1 MSRNTFRQRVL
12 SLAAMLVTSVQL
24 LTLLPVLNAVK
35 TDVEQ
40 RARQTV
46 TIGGSVFDEFMRGRS
61 EQLRTTVDVLVSDFG
76 FKQAVASADTQT
88 IRSVLLNHSGRVDA
102 DMGVLLDLDG
112 NILANSS
119 VDPSQQELT
128 SLTDF
133 VTSAAAVGPTDVVIY
148 SDGVPYQSVVVPL
161 RSPLPVAWVVM
172 GFQLDRELA
181 SRIEG
186 LTGLDVSFID
196 RSRGSVGRLLEST
209 LPAGR
214 RTALAG
220 VIESIPLG
228 SPGIASLALADA
240 DYLTVLRPF
249 SSASAHVQV
258 ALQLSLADAM
268 ARYRSI
274 RTILLVVTLISLLSA
289 VAGTYWLAGT
299 VTEPVN
305 RLVAATRRLREG
317 VYSEPIEVPKSDELG
332 ELAKSFNAMQQAI
345 AEREER
351 IAHQAYHDALSG
363 LPNRARLLQLLQP
376 LLERKQP
383 LTVISFSID
392 RFDQIASSLGHNA
405 SDEVLK
411 LVADILKQNVRDGQ
425 YLAHLG
431 GNEFLVALERA
442 DADVASRWVDHLGH
456 LLHAG
461 VSLAGANIS
470 LQATAGVALFPDHS
484 DNGPDLLRRAA
495 VARTNAVTSRECF
508 GLFVPGD
515 EDKHRRQ
522 IKIIGDFPAAVSNDE
537 FRLYLQPKIS
547 CTTLAVTGAEALVRW
562 EHPELGLLPPA
573 AFVSVIEG
581 AGVIGHL
588 TRWIIKEAARQ
599 CQCWRESGLELTV
612 AINLSVY
619 DLLDE
624 YLPYF
629 LMDTIKEHG
638 LHASDLTLE
647 VTESAIMHNVSLSLT
662 VLECIRDLGFGVA
675 LDDFGTGQS
684 SLTQLRRLPLDEV
697 KIDKSF
703 VMNMADQKDDVIVR
717 ATIDLAHKLGLRVV
731 GEGVETADLLERLT
745 ELGCESAQGYYISKP
760 VPADEFPS
768 WARRWQLAHDPN
780 VIELKAYPAGTA

>member
-1 MSRNTFRQRVL
+1 MPRNTFRQRVL
-12 SLAAMLVTSVQL
+12 SLAAMLVTSAQL

-46 TIGGSVFDEFMRGRS
+46 TIGGSVFDQFMRTRS

-88 IRSVLLNHSGRVDA
+88 IRSVLLNHGGRVDA

-119 VDPSQQELT
+119 VDPSQQALT
-128 SLTDF
+128 SLANF
-133 VTSAAAVGPTDVVIY
+133 VTSGPAVGATDVVIY
-148 SDGVPYQSVVVPL
+148 ADGVPYQSVVVPL
-161 RSPLPVAWVVM
+161 RAPLPVAWVVM

-181 SRIEG
+181 ARIEG
-186 LTGLDVSFID
+186 LTGLDVSFLD
-196 RSRGSVGRLLEST
+196 RSEGSAGRLLEST

-214 RTALAG
+214 QAALTGA
-220 VIESIPLG
+220 IERIPLG
-228 SPGIASLALADA
+228 SANIATLAISDA

-274 RTILLVVTLISLLSA
+274 RTILLFVTLVSLLLA

-299 VTEPVN
+299 VTEPVY

-317 VYSEPIEVPKSDELG
+317 VYSEPIEVPKSDEFG
-332 ELAKSFNAMQQAI
+332 ELARSFNAMQHAI

-363 LPNRARLLQLLQP
+363 LPNRERLLQLLEP
-376 LLERKQP
+376 RLAHELP

-392 RFDQIASSLGHNA
+392 RFDRIASSLGHSA

-411 LVADILKQNVRDGQ
+411 LVADILDQNLRDGQ

-431 GNEFLVALERA
+431 GNEFVVALEGA
-442 DADVASRWVDHLGH
+442 DPDAAVRWIDHLGH

-461 VSLAGANIS
+461 VSLVGANIS
-470 LQATAGVALFPDHS
+470 LRATAGVALFPDHS

-495 VARTNAVTSRECF
+495 VARTNAVTSRESF
-508 GLFVPGD
+508 AVFVPGD
-515 EDKHRRQ
+515 EDRHRRQ
-522 IKIIGDFPAAVSNDE
+522 MKIIGDFPAAIRNDE
-537 FRLYLQPKIS
+537 LCLFLQPKIS
-547 CTTLAVTGAEALVRW
+547 CTTHAVIGAEALVRW
-562 EHPELGLLPPA
+562 EHPELGLLQPA
-573 AFVSVIEG
+573 DFVDVIEG

-588 TRWIIKEAARQ
+588 TRWITKAAMRQ
-599 CQCWRESGLELTV
+599 CRLWREGGLELTV
-612 AINLSVY
+612 AVNLSVY

-629 LMDTIKEHG
+629 LMEMVKDNG

-703 VMNMADQKDDVIVR
+703 VMNMGDQKDDVIVR
-717 ATIDLAHKLGLRVV
+717 ATIELAHKLGLRVV

-745 ELGCESAQGYYISKP
+745 DLGCESAQGYYISKP
-760 VPADEFPS
+760 VSAAEFPS

-780 VIELKAYPAGTA
+780 VIELKPCPAETA

>member
-1 MSRNTFRQRVL
+1 MSQNTFRQRVL

-46 TIGGSVFDEFMRGRS
+46 TIGGSVFDEFMRARS

-76 FKQAVASADTQT
+76 FKQAVASADTET

-128 SLTDF
+128 SLATF
-133 VTSAAAVGPTDVVIY
+133 VTSDANIGATDVVVY
-148 SDGVPYQSVVVPL
+148 ADGVPYQSVVVPL
-161 RSPLPVAWVVM
+161 RAPLPIAWVVM

-181 SRIEG
+181 ARVEG
-186 LTGLDVSFID
+186 LTGLEVSFLD
-196 RSRGSVGRLLEST
+196 RSRGSAGRLLEST

-214 RTALAG
+214 Q
-220 VIESIPLG
+220 
-228 SPGIASLALADA
+228 ASLAGAIERIRLGSTNIATLAIADV

-268 ARYRSI
+268 ARYRDI
-274 RTILLVVTLISLLSA
+274 RTILLVVTLFSLLLA
-289 VAGTYWLAGT
+289 VTGTYWLAGT
-299 VTEPVN
+299 VTKPVY

-317 VYSEPIEVPKSDELG
+317 VYSEPIEVPKSDEFG
-332 ELAKSFNAMQQAI
+332 ELAMNFNAMQQAI

-351 IAHQAYHDALSG
+351 IAFQAYHDALSG
-363 LPNRARLLQLLQP
+363 LPNRERLLQLLEP
-376 LLERKQP
+376 LLERNQS

-392 RFDQIASSLGHNA
+392 RFDQIASSLGHSA

-411 LVADILKQNVRDGQ
+411 LVADMLKQNLRDGQ

-431 GNEFLVALERA
+431 GNEFLVSLEGA
-442 DADVASRWVDHLGH
+442 DSDGAGRWVDHLGH

-470 LQATAGVALFPDHS
+470 LKATAGVALFPDHS

-495 VARTNAVTSRECF
+495 VARTNAVTSRESF
-508 GLFVPGD
+508 AVFMPGD
-515 EDKHRRQ
+515 EDRHRQQ

-537 FRLYLQPKIS
+537 LCLYLQPKIS
-547 CTTLAVTGAEALVRW
+547 CTTHAVTGAEALVRW
-562 EHPELGLLPPA
+562 DHPQLGFLQPA
-573 AFVSVIEG
+573 DFVDVIEG

-588 TRWIIKEAARQ
+588 THWVTKEAVRQ
-599 CQCWRESGLELTV
+599 CRHWRDAGLELTV
-612 AINLSVY
+612 AVNLSVY

-629 LMDTIKEHG
+629 LMDTVKENG

-647 VTESAIMHNVSLSLT
+647 ITESAIMHNVSLSLT
-662 VLECIRDLGFGVA
+662 VLECVRDLGFGVT

-703 VMNMADQKDDVIVR
+703 VMNMSDQKDDVIVQ
-717 ATIDLAHKLGLRVV
+717 ATIELAHKLGLRVV
-731 GEGVETADLLERLT
+731 GEGVETAELLDRLT
-745 ELGCESAQGYYISKP
+745 ELGCESAQGYYMSKP
-760 VPADEFPS
+760 MPADTFPS
-768 WARRWQLAHDPN
+768 WARRWQLAHNPN
-780 VIELKAYPAGTA
+780 VIELKPSPAEIA

>member
-46 TIGGSVFDEFMRGRS
+46 TIGASVFDEFMRTRS
-61 EQLRTTVDVLVSDFG
+61 AQLRTTVDVLVSDFG
-76 FKQAVASADTQT
+76 FKQAVAGADTQT
-88 IRSVLLNHSGRVDA
+88 IRSVLVNHSGRADA
-102 DMGVLLDLDG
+102 DMAVLLDLDG
-112 NILANSS
+112 NILANSRANL
-119 VDPSQQELT
+119 SQQELAN
-128 SLTDF
+128 LADF
-133 VTSAAAVGPTDVVIY
+133 VTSAAAVNATDVVIY
-148 SDGVPYQSVVVPL
+148 SDGVPYQSVAVPL
-161 RSPLPVAWVVM
+161 RAPLPTAWVVM
-172 GFQLDRELA
+172 GFQLDGDLA
-181 SRIEG
+181 TRIES
-186 LTGLDVSFID
+186 LTGLNVSFLD
-196 RSRGSVGRLLEST
+196 RSRGLAGRLLDST
-209 LPAGR
+209 LPTGR
-214 RTALAG
+214 QGALAG
-220 VIESIPLG
+220 AIESIPLG
-228 SPGIASLALADA
+228 SADIASVAILDN
-240 DYLTVLRPF
+240 DYLTLLRPF

-274 RTILLVVTLISLLSA
+274 RTILLVVTLVSLLAA

-299 VTEPVN
+299 VTEPVH

-317 VYSEPIEVPKSDELG
+317 VYSEPIEVPKTDELG
-332 ELAKSFNAMQQAI
+332 ELANSFNAMQQAI

-363 LPNRARLLQLLQP
+363 LPNRERLLQLLTP
-376 LLERKQP
+376 LLEAKQP

-411 LVADILKQNVRDGQ
+411 LVAGILNENLRDGQ

-431 GNEFLVALERA
+431 GNEFLVVLERA
-442 DADVASRWVDHLGH
+442 DADIAARWVDHLGH

-495 VARTNAVTSRECF
+495 VARSNAVAGRESF
-508 GLFVPGD
+508 AVFVPGD
-515 EDKHRRQ
+515 EDQHRRQ
-522 IKIIGDFPAAVSNDE
+522 IKIIGDFPAAVRNE
-537 FRLYLQPKIS
+537 ELCLYLQPKIS
-547 CTTLAVTGAEALVRW
+547 CATNAVTGAEALVRW
-562 EHPELGLLPPA
+562 NHPELGLLPPV
-573 AFVSVIEG
+573 AFVGVIEG

-588 TRWIIKEAARQ
+588 TRWITKEAVRQ
-599 CQCWRESGLELTV
+599 CRGWREAGLELSV
-612 AINLSVY
+612 AVNLSVY

-629 LMDTIKEHG
+629 LLDTIKEHG
-638 LHASDLTLE
+638 LRASDLTLE

-662 VLECIRDLGFGVA
+662 VLDCIRDLGFGVA

-684 SLTQLRRLPLDEV
+684 SLTQLRRLPLDEM

-703 VMNMADQKDDVIVR
+703 VMNMNDPKDDVIVS
-717 ATIDLAHKLGLRVV
+717 ATIELAHKLGLRVV
-731 GEGVETADLLERLT
+731 GEGVETVDLLERLT
-745 ELGCESAQGYYISKP
+745 ELGCETAQGFYISKP
-760 VPADEFPS
+760 IPADDFS
-768 WARRWQLAHDPN
+768 AWARRWQLAHDPN
-780 VIELKAYPAGTA
+780 VVELRRSPAETA